1 MRVIWSRIWPGAGI
15 VLVTAFGAADLRAA
29 VIRVPQD
36 HVLISQA
43 VAAAKDGDVVEVDDG
58 FYFEKNIVI
67 DKPIRL
73 RAKNA
78 FGAAVY
84 GSTERGSAVF
94 IVRAACEIDGFILK
108 NSDIGVLQ
116 RDSPDVL
123 WTGRNLAL
131 FNLQEGIS
139 INDREF
145 RRGSARLSDI
155 IADGCAEPFRTNDAR
170 SLQVGRAFV
179 ANAEVAFAGSNH
191 DAFTVRDI
199 VVWNCGRMTEG
210 DAITLGPG
218 IHRFEA
224 PSGSPKNDDLPR
236 RLNQLFA
243 AGGETAPLSNAD
255 RLRREA
261 LLLVMTGDAFLLAR
275 NPGEAKSHFR
285 SALEAVRSFP
295 LGEAHWRALSG
306 LAQANEALGNR
317 LEAASFYRKA
327 LELIENVGLGMPDRT
342 FQSNFRKDKIG
353 IYETLIGL
361 LWDLHREEPSLGF
374 DREAFEYAE
383 RSKARGFLSGLDLTR
398 TGFESPD
405 WAARGP
411 AFNRAVTQLQIALQ
425 DPDLPSARRSEL
437 LRRLERAEDDR
448 LAFLIGLHRRA
459 AEAPRIFSAG
469 LDDIRAKLLDPETVL
484 LEYVL
489 GESRSFAFLAGTDA
503 LRVVELPSE
512 AELRPQIANY
522 LKFLTLIETGDFRG
536 AAGSRVL
543 SEVLL
548 APFRERLSRN
558 AKTLIVIPD
567 GILNYL
573 PFETL
578 LRTADGRDRFLI
590 EDCEIVYGPSASAL
604 IRIAD
609 RPNPESFRMDFLGVA
624 NPFSLRAF
632 GLSDAE
638 EIEFPRLPYGVGE
651 IQTIRKFF
659 PRRRTEVLLGKKARE
674 DRFKALPLADF
685 RIIHFAAHG
694 FFDDRNWQRSAL
706 VLRRDPAGAEDGFV
720 QANDVFPLNLR
731 ADLLVLSGCD
741 TGAGLLEKGEGLSGI
756 SSAFLAAGAKS
767 VLLSLWSVNDQTASV
782 FMAAFYRHFTAGRSK
797 AEALR
802 RAKLELLDS
811 KYRHPFYWA
820 PFVLQGR

>member
-1 MRVIWSRIWPGAGI
+1 MRIVGSRIWPA
-15 VLVTAFGAADLRAA
+15 AFLAANLQAA

-43 VAAAKDGDVVEVDDG
+43 VAAAKAGDVVDVDDG

-84 GSTERGSAVF
+84 GSTESGSAVF

-170 SLQVGRAFV
+170 SLQVCGAFV

-191 DAFTVRDI
+191 EAFTVRD
-199 VVWNCGRMTEG
+199 VVAWNCGRMTEG
-210 DAITLGPG
+210 DSISLGSG
-218 IHRFEA
+218 IYRFEA
-224 PSGSPKNDDLPR
+224 PSGSAKNNDLPR
-236 RLNQLFA
+236 KLNQLFNPR
-243 AGGETAPLSNAD
+243 GVTAPLSNAD

-261 LLLVMTGDAFLLAR
+261 LLLVMTGEASLQTR
-275 NPGEAKSHFR
+275 NPRQADSHFR
-285 SALEAVRSFP
+285 AAFEAVRSFSP
-295 LGEAHWRALSG
+295 GEAHWRALSG
-306 LAQANEALGNR
+306 LAQANQALGNS
-317 LEAASFYRKA
+317 LEAADFYRKA
-327 LELIENVGLGMPDRT
+327 IEIIENVGLGMPDRT
-342 FQSNFRKDKIG
+342 FQANFRKDKIG

-361 LWDLHREEPSLGF
+361 LWDLHRADPSRGF

-383 RSKARGFLSGLDLTR
+383 RSKARGFLSGLDLAG
-398 TGFESPD
+398 TGFGSPD
-405 WAARGP
+405 WASRGP
-411 AFNRAVTQLQIALQ
+411 ALNRAVTRHQLALQ
-425 DPDLPSARRSEL
+425 DPNLPSDRRSDL
-437 LRRLERAEDDR
+437 LRRLEGAEDDR
-448 LAFLIGLHRRA
+448 LAFLIGL
-459 AEAPRIFSAG
+459 PRKDAGTPRLFSSS

-503 LRVVELPSE
+503 LRIAELPSE
-512 AELRPQIANY
+512 AALRPQIAKY
-522 LKFLTLIETGDFRG
+522 LKFLTLRETGNFRG
-536 AAGSRVL
+536 SAGSRVL

-558 AKTLIVIPD
+558 VKTLIVIPD

-578 LRTADGRDRFLI
+578 VRAADGRDRFLV
-590 EDCEIVYGPSASAL
+590 EDFEVAYSPSASAL
-604 IRIAD
+604 IRIAN
-609 RPNPESFRMDFLGVA
+609 RPSPASFRMDFLGVA

-638 EIEFPRLPYGVGE
+638 EIEFPRLPFGVGE
-651 IQTIRKFF
+651 IRTIRKYF
-659 PRRRTEVLLGKKARE
+659 PRSRTEALLGKEARE

-685 RIIHFAAHG
+685 RIIHIAAHG

-706 VLRRDPAGAEDGFV
+706 VLLRDPAGDEDGFV
-720 QANDVFPLNLR
+720 QANDVFPLKLR

-767 VLLSLWSVNDQTASV
+767 VLLSLWSVNDQAASV
-782 FMAAFYRHFTAGRSK
+782 FMTAFYRHFTAGRSK
-797 AEALR
+797 SDALR

-811 KYRHPFYWA
+811 KYRHPFFWA

>member
-1 MRVIWSRIWPGAGI
+1 MRIVRSRIWPGAGI
-15 VLVTAFGAADLRAA
+15 VLATAFVTADFQAT

-43 VAAAKDGDVVEVDDG
+43 VAAAKAGDVVEVDDG

-84 GSTERGSAVF
+84 GSTESGSAIF

-108 NSDIGVLQ
+108 NSATGVLQ

-131 FNLQEGIS
+131 FNLREGIS
-139 INDREF
+139 INDREL
-145 RRGSARLSDI
+145 RRGSARLWDI
-155 IADGCAEPFRTNDAR
+155 IADGCAKPFETNDAR
-170 SLQVGRAFV
+170 LQVCRAFV
-179 ANAEVAFAGSNH
+179 ANAEVVFSGSNH
-191 DAFTVRDI
+191 DAFTVRD
-199 VVWNCGRMTEG
+199 VVAWNCGRMTLG
-210 DAITLGPG
+210 DTITLDSG
-218 IHRFEA
+218 IQGFEA
-224 PSGSPKNDDLPR
+224 SSGSAKNADLPR

-243 AGGETAPLSNAD
+243 PGGETAPLSNAD
-255 RLRREA
+255 RLRRES
-261 LLLVMTGDAFLLAR
+261 LLLVMMGDAFLQAR
-275 NPGEAKSHFR
+275 NPRGAVSHFR
-285 SALEAVRSFP
+285 SALEAVKSFP
-295 LGEAHWRALSG
+295 PGEAHWRALSG
-306 LAQANEALGNR
+306 LAQANEAMGNR
-317 LEAASFYRKA
+317 HETANFYRKA
-327 LELIENVGLGMPDRT
+327 VAIIENVGLGMPDRT
-342 FQSNFRKDKIG
+342 FQANFRKDKIG

-361 LWDLHREEPSLGF
+361 LWDLHREDPSRGF

-383 RSKARGFLSGLDLTR
+383 RSKARGFLSGLDLAG
-398 TGFESPD
+398 TGFDSPD

-411 AFNRAVTQLQIALQ
+411 VLNRAVTQLQLALQ
-425 DPDLPSARRSEL
+425 DPDLPPARRSDL
-437 LRRLERAEDDR
+437 LRRLERVEDDR
-448 LAFLIGLHRRA
+448 LAFLIGLHRRDLGSH
-459 AEAPRIFSAG
+459 RLFSSG

-512 AELRPQIANY
+512 AELRPRIAKY
-522 LKFLTLIETGDFRG
+522 LKFLTLSETGDFRG
-536 AAGSRVL
+536 AAGSRIL

-558 AKTLIVIPD
+558 VKTLIVIPD

-578 LRTADGRDRFLI
+578 LRTTDGRDRFLI
-590 EDCEIVYGPSASAL
+590 EDCEIAYGPSASAL

-609 RPNPESFRMDFLGVA
+609 RSNPESFRMDFLGVA
-624 NPFSLRAF
+624 NPFSLQAF
-632 GLSDAE
+632 GLSDAD
-638 EIEFPRLPYGVGE
+638 EIEFPRLSFGVGE
-651 IQTIRKFF
+651 IRTIRKYF
-659 PRRRTEVLLGKKARE
+659 PRHRTEALLGKEARE

-685 RIIHFAAHG
+685 RIIHIAAHG

-706 VLRRDPAGAEDGFV
+706 VLLRDPAGDEDGFV
-720 QANDVFPLNLR
+720 QANDVFPLKLR

-767 VLLSLWSVNDQTASV
+767 VLLSLWSVNDKAASV